1 MAEADAAEEAEKQG
15 DSDEERAETGKE
27 FYTIQTQSE
36 KVFYLIIDR
45 DGEEERVYFL
55 TEIDENDLMN
65 TVSNT
70 SETLPKNSAA
80 LESAIPSNDAALNNN
95 NVESEVTVSDAVVSD
110 NDTDEPGEEEPAEEE
125 PEVEVPKPQSS
136 MPTYIIIGIIGAIAI
151 GAWYYLKMVKGK
163 KEDFLDEDDEED
175 DEEEYYESDDEEE
188 SNGDDFFNMDDD
200 DTIPGAPVTEDMSD
214 DVADTIDD
222 DEE

>member
-1 MAEADAAEEAEKQG
+1 MAEADAAEEAEKNEG
-15 DSDEERAETGKE
+15 NTEERAETGKE

-45 DGEEERVYFL
+45 DGDEEMVYFL
-55 TEIDENDLMN
+55 TEIDENDLLN
-65 TVSNT
+65 TTSNN

-80 LESAIPSNDAALNNN
+80 LESAIPSKDSALSNNN
-95 NVESEVTVSDAVVSD
+95 TESDVTVSDATIPTED
-110 NDTDEPGEEEPAEEE
+110 ENTDDAGEEETTEEE
-125 PEVEVPKPQSS
+125 EIVEEPKPQSS
-136 MPTYIIIGIIGAIAI
+136 MPTYILIGVVGAIAI

-175 DEEEYYESDDEEE
+175 EDDVEVYESDDDEGTD
-188 SNGDDFFNMDDD
+188 GDDFFKMDDETVVD
-200 DTIPGAPVTEDMSD
+200 DAAD

-222 DEE
+222 EE